1 MKKEGEKESERR
13 RRIEKEMPLKGMR
26 RGKTTSSFFKWVCV
40 WASGRVEVG
49 VNIRG
54 VLAYLH

>member
-26 RGKTTSSFFKWVCV
+26 RGKTTSSFLNGSV
-40 WASGRVEVG
+40 GGLVEG
-49 VNIRG
+49 WRWG
-54 VLAYLH
+54 